1 MTSENRKISLR
12 WNLIVNKPRTTT
24 ATSAF
29 EPTDPR
35 SEFLYD
41 EVGLLAAT
49 QNPDRMCPSTLSNL
63 DSG

>member
-1 MTSENRKISLR
+1 MASENRKISLR
-12 WNLIVNKPRTTT
+12 WNLIVKEPPTST

-29 EPTDPR
+29 KPTDPR

-41 EVGLLAAT
+41 EVRLLAAT